1 MLNLRKG
8 FSVTFADKLIEGYK
22 SDGKSITANVSAEKT
37 LPLLEQFIK
46 LHEDEKLFFVL
57 ELPTPETAEPKDE
70 NGLLYAG
77 NDGTTDESYE
87 INGDFEQEKLP
98 VYTFKNTDPDIDWCY
113 LRKYHPDNYE
123 LSSEKYV
130 LKGTDITLDDVDS
143 PTFIALRQRDFV
155 MELSADVKVDRGEGG
170 ITMYMCE
177 NEHYDIALRKTDN
190 GTEAVLKLNIGGIKH
205 EQNKTVINGDTATL
219 IVRADNYNYN
229 FFVRCAD
236 REQYLGSGQTKY
248 LTSEVSGGFTGTM
261 TGFYAVGGTAE
272 FSSFVCKYS
281 DGE

>member
-98 VYTFKNTDPDIDWCY
+98 VYTFKNTNPDIDWCY

-143 PTFIALRQRDFV
+143 PTFIKRHKLVSIYD
-155 MELSADVKVDRGEGG
+155 KVFTRHH
-170 ITMYMCE
+170 I
-177 NEHYDIALRKTDN
+177 L
-190 GTEAVLKLNIGGIKH
+190 
-205 EQNKTVINGDTATL
+205 TL
-219 IVRADNYNYN
+219 IN
-229 FFVRCAD
+229 
-236 REQYLGSGQTKY
+236 TKNSI
-248 LTSEVSGGFTGTM
+248 LAIKAKHLINV
-261 TGFYAVGGTAE
+261 AP
-272 FSSFVCKYS
+272 
-281 DGE
+281 

>member
-8 FSVTFADKLIEGYK
+8 FSVTFADKLNEGYK
-22 SDGKSITANVSAEKT
+22 SDGKSITANASAEKT

-205 EQNKTVINGDTATL
+205 EQNKTAINGDTATL

-229 FFVRCAD
+229 FFVRFGD

-261 TGFYAVGGTAE
+261 TGLYAVGGTAE